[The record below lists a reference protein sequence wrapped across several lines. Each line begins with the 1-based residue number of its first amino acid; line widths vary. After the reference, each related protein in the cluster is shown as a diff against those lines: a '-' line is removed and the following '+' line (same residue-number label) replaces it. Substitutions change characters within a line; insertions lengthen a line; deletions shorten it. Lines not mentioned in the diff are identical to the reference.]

1 VAGMRA
7 RRRWVRLVLSGLA
20 RLLLGSSF
28 LIGALGWFAAGR
40 FLEPRRTSP
49 NYDVRVI
56 DVAEGRVR
64 LERTEESEKPGVW
77 GLEWEGGYAQVSRIF
92 RLERST
98 VLREYRPFR
107 GTLEVGLQVSVD
119 RWAYPGD
126 PETAFGMAFAN
137 VDVPSALGDFPAWY
151 VGGSRDTWV
160 IFVHGMN
167 ASRREALRMLPG
179 VVDLDFPSLVVTYRN
194 DPGAPA
200 SPDGMLHLGE
210 TEWQDV
216 ESAATFALDHGAEHL
231 VMVGFSMGGSIVAQF
246 LQHSPSAGRVEGAI
260 LDAPALDWGSTVT
273 LVGEGRGLPAILT
286 SAAKAIFSIRFEED
300 WRNLDEVDVLDP
312 LDVPI
317 LLFHGIADDTVPIE
331 TSDGFAVSERD
342 RVTYVRVPGAGHVEA
357 WNLDRAAY
365 GAAVRAFLVRVTK

>member
-1 VAGMRA
+1 VAGKRA
-7 RRRWVRLVLSGLA
+7 RRRWVRLVVSSLA
-20 RLLLGSSF
+20 RLLLVSSF

-56 DVAEGRVR
+56 EVAEGRVT

-77 GLEWEGGYAQVSRIF
+77 GLEWEGGYAQVSTLL

-98 VLREYRPFR
+98 VVREYRPFS
-107 GTLEVGLQVSVD
+107 GTLEAGLQVSVD

-126 PETAFGMAFAN
+126 PETAFGMPFAN
-137 VDVPSALGDFPAWY
+137 VDVLSALGDFPAWY
-151 VGGSRDTWV
+151 VPGSRNTWA

-179 VVDLDFPSLVVTYRN
+179 VVDLGFPSLVITYRN
-194 DPGAPA
+194 DPGVPP

-216 ESAATFALDHGAEHL
+216 ESAATYAVAHGAEHL
-231 VMVGFSMGGSIVAQF
+231 VMVGFSMGGSIVTQF
-246 LQHSPSAGRVEGAI
+246 LQRSPYAGRVEGAI

-273 LVGEGRGLPAILT
+273 LLGEGRGLPAILT
-286 SAAKAIFSIRFEED
+286 FTAKAIFSIRFEED
-300 WRNLDEVDVLDP
+300 WRNLDEVDAPDWLDA
-312 LDVPI
+312 PI
-317 LLFHGIADDTVPIE
+317 LLFHGVADDTVPIE
-331 TSDGFAVSERD
+331 TSDRFADSQRD
-342 RVTYVRVPGAGHVEA
+342 LVTYVRVPGAGHVEA
-357 WNLDRAAY
+357 WNLDLAAY
-365 GAAVRAFLVRVTK
+365 DAAVQAFLVRVTK